1 MLVKQICKDKPLWFQ
16 AASAPFWLLCSIS
29 FLNNLLLHQLSA
41 LRPRR
46 HRSAGLDT
54 LVPPHVNR
62 IWNKNSIS
70 SPLPMSYRG
79 EKPTWSIYRRK
90 KNPIL
95 LKRLVGRLYST
106 AWKLIAIKPSRGEI
120 LPALDGVLVEKK
132 TNLKTWTWQ
141 HFFTG
146 KHSFKQ
152 VFAVQAERPVT
163 ACHGKRRAEGIA
175 VQHSE
180 HCTKLWRK
188 NTRFVSN
195 TPNQELNPRHPAS
208 PHHCAQN
215 DPSIASTRRWQNLK
229 TSQVFF
235 DCPNIEKG

>member
-132 TNLKTWTWQ
+132 KTWKHGLGNTFSQANTHSNRYSLCKQRGLWQ
-141 HFFTG
+141 RVMGRGGQKELLCSIQSTAPSYGG
-146 KHSFKQ
+146 KTPGLSQ
-152 VFAVQAERPVT
+152 IRPT
-163 ACHGKRRAEGIA
+163 KSWTQGTQHPHIIA
-175 VQHSE
+175 H
-180 HCTKLWRK
+180 RMI
-188 NTRFVSN
+188 
-195 TPNQELNPRHPAS
+195 HP
-208 PHHCAQN
+208 
-215 DPSIASTRRWQNLK
+215 
-229 TSQVFF
+229 
-235 DCPNIEKG
+235 